1 MVKFKILI
9 LAALTTV
16 FLVSAP
22 AFAQLQ
28 RQIEWPEKSKFNSKT
43 DTTPDNHIID
53 RINEIEIEAILV
65 NGREIIVG
73 EPFSA
78 DTDWLKA
85 ISFRVKNVSDKPIRR
100 IQITL
105 VLPEIPEIKGR
116 PQIQYLCLSCKG
128 DGRDPL
134 APGAETE
141 LRMPEGGLYAWVKDR
156 VNETTDFTQITRA
169 RIYSAWVTM
178 DDGLV
183 LWSDC
188 IKTSNVR
195 NACPY
200 RTP

>member
-1 MVKFKILI
+1 MVKIKISI
-9 LAALTTV
+9 FAALTIV

-22 AFAQLQ
+22 AVAQLQ

-43 DTTPDNHIID
+43 YTTPDNHMID

-65 NGREIIVG
+65 NGREIAVG
-73 EPFSA
+73 EPFAA

-85 ISFRVKNVSDKPIRR
+85 ISFRVKNVSDKPIKR

-105 VLPEIPEIKGR
+105 VLPEIKEG
-116 PQIQYLCLSCKG
+116 PQIQYLCIACKG
-128 DGRDPL
+128 DGRNPL

-141 LRMPEGGLYAWVKDR
+141 LTMPGGGLYPWVKDR
-156 VNETTDFTQITRA
+156 VNEKADFTQVTRA
-169 RIYSAWVTM
+169 QIYSAWITM

>member
-116 PQIQYLCLSCKG
+116 PQIHYLCLSCKG